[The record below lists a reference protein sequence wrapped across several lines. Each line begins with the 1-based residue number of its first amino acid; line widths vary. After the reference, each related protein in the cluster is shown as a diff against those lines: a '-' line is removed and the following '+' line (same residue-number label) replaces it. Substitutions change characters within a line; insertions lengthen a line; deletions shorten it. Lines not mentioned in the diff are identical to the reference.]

1 MTQQWYDNPIEFQPT
16 ELTLQRYW
24 DEERQKQR
32 QNYFDLPM
40 RGEWDRDIA
49 ASGAMWFDINN
60 KQEAYRGLLDHSVA
74 TDDSM
79 AEDYTQG
86 YLADNSN
93 HVRYVARNIQS
104 LYAGTDY
111 SGSILDIDPDTE
123 GIIQEGVALSGWNV
137 KDQLTGS
144 MIGIDITDLLNM
156 DPPDG
161 WSPEEALDIFEERD
175 PRRYG
180 NYITLFRDKRQL
192 LSIIEEAKNPIDFFY
207 RLSNAAHKIQISQ
220 SIQHYNENTSVV
232 PWAANWTKT
241 LIVNGI
247 INDPDLASSTGI
259 SLALGVLTGGTSLI
273 GSAAWHGVRSIKTAR
288 RAFRLTR
295 WTRSAQNYLPETIG
309 PHLLRKFLWKNTYKD
324 AGFWGRTWRN
334 IPGNIGEG
342 LLTGF
347 AAEVSNQHRRVHL
360 RYQKEFDWTRVGW
373 ETVFEGALS
382 PFINPGI
389 GRIYRGVGIAG
400 QGVGFG
406 VNWASPRWLG
416 GQGGMLGGRGRE
428 DYGAFVTFAK
438 KTLKK
443 SAKFSDPNYAEAWLT
458 HMEILEEL
466 GGDLDTLLGNEQGI
480 TIFGEPDPAT
490 GLLEHPV
497 LMLETLFDEYGVP
510 PQRRMEIL
518 KRSLQRLKAVMK
530 GKTYGTPTDL
540 MLAVADDLGSN
551 ERSIAKYATTPEGR
565 SAIQRVKAHVYLIS
579 QLANYAAEEGITLV
593 EAHERLLKDE
603 NYYEVLVDNETKAKV
618 EEAIKGE
625 DLSDKQKWKKAQE
638 IKAEEQ
644 KQNEDSIQEDLKN
657 GRQAVE
663 DVNNAVDPTGGTV
676 VVDVPPQNQPP
687 GETIAALVNA
697 DKQGRNYLDEHER
710 THGENQQSAEQS
722 TTEREAAEAQ
732 QAVEPSEENKQA
744 LENAQNKED
753 QAKETLG
760 KSENTLKTL
769 RQALDNISQLLSDL
783 DARIHNLTKAELKS
797 LKELS
802 ADVRGLEVKQ
812 LKYSI
817 VFKKRLSEYMDDLY
831 EHNKHIDRLEN
842 YAKTGGISRE
852 SLTEEEQ
859 KKVTISIAIL
869 IKQAEKTNNKKFLK
883 LVHKLRDS
891 KKLDPVLIGKIRDG
905 IGAHLDNI
913 FTSIKESD
921 AYEAHD
927 LLNKEIKEKLE
938 EIALINNLSLAR
950 ESRLSSRRFD
960 RIASARGVA
969 LHQKHI
975 KAVHK
980 RRRSEFEGEA
990 RTRGKDGKFT
1000 RQELFEAVGPEGET
1014 IGAWISPLSQAR
1026 RNYFNAK
1033 NKLQGKARSKFLK
1046 HEFTV
1051 EEARQELKDAIE
1063 EVEARLITEKPGSII
1078 GEAIRARKKAGV
1090 EASTIAEE
1098 YIPVADVTADDRTA
1112 QSSPGM
1118 HSVIG
1123 TPIVPGGRVK
1133 GYVDLEPTGKD
1144 IIVAFQADLSTAVHE
1159 LGHIVRSRILKG
1171 NDLVIIENHLGVK
1184 NKIWTTDNEERFAK
1198 LFEKY
1203 FVDNEAPKNAT
1214 EELKSVFK
1222 KIATVLGKIYRTLL
1236 GKESINSEVKEV
1248 FDRLIQNNE
1257 VTGSYDVNSK
1267 YAQTIA
1273 AATGM
1278 TEGEIGAVL
1287 GLMEALGIQQNNVTW
1302 KKGTQ
1307 KDVEF
1312 LYKALALQEEGEAGV
1327 ATFATEALSDVKV
1340 LTQGDVRPINTETSN
1355 FKTWFEGTHPDL
1367 RDGDGPLALYH
1378 GTTEGFEALKP
1389 SDAGAMGP
1397 GIYLTSSPKEAGGYA
1412 LGGEIGGE
1420 ATAREGAQTI
1430 PVYVNLTNP
1439 LRLEGGALAFTMANV
1454 YNESMDAMLVARR
1467 EGGPA
1472 LLADKVR
1479 AEVKRMS
1486 KMEMGDEAAEVYF
1499 KFMNSLGYDGI
1510 VYRQMVQGEH
1520 KSTVVIAFDPANV
1533 KSPFNRGTWGLAEPR
1548 MLLQSDE
1555 TFDAQQ
1561 TEEYLNNHWISKL
1574 SDEEQTALGIEWNG
1588 RRVEQERG
1596 ERGELGE
1603 DWIPSWIEGVSSEE
1617 QLRIQ
1622 DIDNYFLLKTFQARL
1637 EFLKRLNENIA
1648 KVEDELTE
1656 KAPPKPPEVLTPSL
1670 FKKTLSEVLR
1680 KFRRGTYKKRHK
1692 VIFEAMATVVGGR
1705 EVLQQLIDNEKLVI
1719 TLVVKTTE
1727 EGLTPFRQPKDY
1739 KAFFA
1744 PFSLGLKGGTIPGI
1758 EMGIDT
1764 KLKLNAYAVIAA
1776 HEGYHFIWDTKH
1788 RNKRLL
1794 LRKIWAEKL
1803 LDKFSQ
1809 TETGKALMKKY
1820 SDHFDSAVEQGSTI
1834 NLPILEYQL
1843 LLDEPAFQSGKRRG
1857 RIRVAYSRQEAALID
1872 KEVYLYHAKRQY
1884 LLLIIDLL
1892 NEAHSDKKALRDI
1905 QEEMGRPLT
1914 WKEAKKTF
1922 GLRPR
1927 TEEFTSRFIQI
1938 RDLSTTVFGE
1948 DLFSDKQLLTELD
1961 FEEARRQGGFA
1972 KPLRNSFA
1980 YLLIYMRRMEIIKRA
1995 GIKIPKKDWSDYVF
2009 LKKLLVKAPEYMM
2022 NFSTPKVM
2030 MQLMENQGLTIEPL
2044 TPEIVDF
2051 MGETKEKGYFYHG
2064 TTAHPDNLT
2073 DIFNTS
2079 IGAGLHITTNP
2090 FVAGRFTEGDYGRVY
2105 LLYARAEN
2113 PLRVRDIDNF
2123 KSVGGLATAI
2133 ADALIPHGTTAYANL
2148 LAMRSALKEEILT
2161 KITKEWH
2168 YRIETKKW
2176 SRRKYM
2182 NKSSHVDPRILEL
2195 RTEVIQDIIKS
2206 YGYDSLVYLNRGEIR
2221 DRRTG
2226 KEPENL
2232 YNKMA
2237 KLRAMEFDRT
2247 GEYFSE
2253 GRDTRYLHSITD
2265 DEFRAEF
2272 PEATDSYIIFNPSH
2286 VKSAIA
2292 NNGDFDLN
2300 KSSILMQTA
2309 DLETQHLIDEAT
2321 AWASW
2326 VEGLRSI
2333 SINAKKFKR
2342 TEGKRYTESYRIW
2355 GTMPG
2360 FFRDI
2365 RKGPHITFKPALLDQ
2380 EEQGTSFADVINHRN
2395 EETNYYDIDK
2405 VIMMAEYEH
2414 TRAVGRLQGWHKV
2427 ARQDLLEALEND
2439 LMAGDA
2445 INYFVALEFITRVEK
2460 AFRPL
2465 YKEAKGR
2472 YGFISHL
2479 KEDTG
2484 EPVFLTN
2491 KHDVQAFTEIV
2502 RRAIKS
2508 RLDEY
2513 IASESGHRDLN
2524 KLEPILGILGYT
2536 RDKDF
2541 VSLSID
2547 HVTSMII
2554 KHMGKLTPEGEQ
2566 IKWSIE
2572 AFGNGEIDWAPAVE
2586 IGAGLVDLLTGS
2598 PLAVQRGIESNVLH
2612 NEDIRTEEQDPGGE
2626 SIRLRQ
2632 TRRGESNRSAPIS
2645 LFHLASVVNQYR
2657 FMKRINYLLQ
2667 HDEFTPEQ
2675 REAVEAW
2682 IEKVNSEGT
2691 PNPLGFRAG
2700 FRVSPHYMGGFL
2712 DQVIPS
2718 KETLTEWGLTFL
2730 LDLPNLAHSVIHDQI
2745 SVSQNNPLRFRGDLK
2760 NFSEDFSHGD
2770 DIILPFHW
2778 WGEVLSYEQMSPT
2791 LEGLSEGLL
2800 DYEAARYREW
2810 REANP
2815 DLSITD
2821 LFSVQTHVDRTGSG
2835 RWEMKALSLAA
2846 DPGAIDALVSELK
2859 DTHGTKTISK
2869 EIKRDGLFN
2878 TILTHRGFNE
2888 KDLSDHYLGLALEVA
2903 QLITSHR
2910 NHEIVKA
2917 LGPMLTAFGQLD
2929 GITTVEELI
2938 ERSETNDIIKTL
2950 RKVFKVP
2957 AMRFIYEGTM
2967 RNFKKEFILANKGK
2981 AREAILELGELL
2993 GYDFYG
2999 KNHEELEALATILY
3013 KVGVNNMSIALQEAS
3028 LGTRKKPSQV
3038 SITERGTGISHA
3050 MRTAVMKYLS
3060 LNRSTDANITLIPE
3074 LAEGWKAVIKAK
3086 SLEDPKSGTGV
3097 EAIVVNEE
3105 TGAEHRVSLDI
3116 TEISDKPQE
3125 ADKKNSL
3132 IKADE
3137 ALKLFE
3143 AALKKAAIYDFG
3155 EDVDFEEAMEK
3166 TRERYTN
3173 WSKIQAYLKER
3184 RNRFLTIGELNELK
3198 AMAYPS
3204 TPQTDMAVFRGLNM
3218 LGAATY
3224 QINLERA
3231 QLLADAMGIAG
3242 FDAEIQ
3248 LASMMNKNMYF
3259 PVGYSTMS
3267 DRGYPGLQIMS
3278 TLTGIALE
3286 RAAVRPLRIRD
3297 NTTGKMV
3304 AFPYKSFEEFIK
3316 AKQEAFEATGG
3327 VWDKAKLR
3335 ETFKEF
3341 LRDVE
3346 NAEESLG
3353 LYDTADN
3360 PFHKLSREDAK
3371 KKVEDLITL
3380 QQFIWWASYEAPP
3393 ASVFPD
3399 YTTEVSDEALLQELQ
3414 EDWTSHSER
3423 MYKELPR
3430 EMEIEVNDAS
3440 DQELKLKG
3448 KASLIRSNEASK
3460 KTGYPIQLYHRSE
3473 VDDSRYIDSSNPK
3486 GFMSTQPLYQSL
3498 PFHDR
3503 GILAFQRRA
3512 LQNKVDSL
3520 LGPIAGLREVIA
3532 PIPGV
3537 DNSLGWA
3544 SPWSEKTLPARRTT
3558 LAEYLQ
3564 LYGKNEE
3571 GMLAGTIARDLDT
3584 WASRRGLLNELH
3596 DKPEFYP
3603 YYFLIREIEKTYQ
3616 RFVKYARS
3624 EMSEEELI
3632 FRRSEWLTALHKL
3645 DEVSRNIVE
3654 YEHSGLTLDG
3664 KASLLALVR
3673 PIHDKATWK
3682 EILTST
3688 VTEDHAE
3695 GKLLSPTLIHTELK
3709 APLMPSEGTPIFETA
3724 EDKAYWDEH
3733 IGEAHWKD
3741 IVNELTIGSGIIQA
3755 HDFNR
3760 FLMVPLYQSYISEVL
3775 KTYKRPDGTKPY
3787 ADSSIYKDPRK
3798 WEEAV
3803 ERQDRKEII
3812 RRAKNI
3818 ARGSKGVSIMLDI
3831 SVVEY
3836 ADENNPDGPNLVKL
3850 MVESAVGQT
3859 VQKGKTKTEVSF
3871 NSRHASAEVG
3881 FGFLSRSPRIYKLI
3895 GGRFKIHLTPEGA
3908 LKLFGI
3914 TDNIRPL
3921 DELQNAA
3928 ISNKIFGVKFDQNNE
3943 PLRAKPLQDII
3954 RDAIGFTTRHQI
3966 EEATRISDALNLIV
3980 RQSRADKSQG
3990 PRMISHKQVTIDQFG
4005 LDVVDLHAYKT
4016 GEIAPPEGRTLAWR
4030 EAVLSPITEFLHS
4043 IEEENLFNPYFDIHA
4058 ELTSLIKRV
4067 REDVGPSYQHALG
4080 ISIALSSL
4088 MINGASRIPSD
4099 SMIIPFLDPQIYN
4112 TRRIAD
4118 SGKVDIDPL
4127 INEAQAL
4134 YRKLVIFQ
4142 DSDSFIKTLPVY
4154 HAARTFAFEMS
4165 LDPAADIETSTEE
4178 VFINWLKEKGLY
4190 EFDLGQPAKSSFLEF
4205 EAGRD
4210 TEPKIYYSYNQH
4222 LENYKPGLSDEEKR
4236 RQLILLSLD
4245 AALSHQETANNLRVE
4260 FDQTNLDS
4268 EESELDT
4275 LKSVFLG
4282 NVSKDHDTAL
4292 KFAETRDN
4300 ITRPHLRRVLKK
4312 IQGMEE
4318 RGIVKG
4324 KETRLLRQLI
4334 LNAYAMNPLIVRD
4347 LMFDLEAHSIK
4358 SGKTE
4363 EGQYYIRF
4371 GERLKRIG
4379 KDPLDIVQIFA
4390 HEVSHIAR
4398 AKFISSNSGEWDAF
4412 QALLRGRGK
4421 GLVKKLVMAWHGN
4434 RWNSSAQEEYNNY
4447 VTKGPEEFIAA
4458 LGQFFLLKDMLPTI
4472 KNMTTEEAK
4481 TLQTA
4486 LGFVGRI
4493 MSFVRNVFSDL
4504 DHVWSR
4510 FFVSNDEVNIL
4521 MHRLFGLDITTP
4533 NYSQVLD
4540 VENTGPLTFNWMN
4553 RFTDDDWQ
4561 LSEGQR
4567 GTMEEIDARFEDA
4580 VDHRNI
4586 LEMMQEKG
4594 TITDEQLRKLNS
4606 LRNMTDRRLESG
4618 ISIFEFYDHLPHT
4631 MAKFGTDV
4639 SMGDHTWQVLDLE
4652 AVLDSS
4658 LGNSTEIQLD
4668 RIVAFQYGVN
4678 QMRHKFGNQ
4687 IQDNAGE
4694 FAMRM
4699 SKALGKLGRFMGL
4712 GRNRTVDEDPIRT
4725 RVLSGIAGHTGNEYT
4740 WAAPHIIPI
4749 WLTTLIDEHITNT
4762 RGHYDT
4768 LEGLPSLRKSLEE
4781 VVNVENVLFRL
4792 HGVLQNEILS
4802 PLASFIKGDNTPG
4815 KKTREILKEVSAAFT
4830 LLVENETETD
4840 LGFSEETKIR
4850 LANLSPKKRELF
4862 YSTIKEMAQV
4872 MRSLMENIQKSRQ
4885 DLGDWTSAADSLM
4898 GYKLS
4903 QEIKQGTNSSTMFDA
4918 MNEEI
4923 HNRLLDN
4930 THDFVDPLTL
4940 FAMNALPRF
4949 DTTENLTE
4957 DLFGPKGLYGNKTE
4971 PSSLYVLLI
4980 SQLAKTMDETFSSE
4994 EKVLNASL
5002 DPVKQTK
5009 VDDFVR
5015 KFKTLFEDGVLKEKY
5030 LSGFRI
5036 TIQKL
5041 MRDMASGEITWSNL
5055 NIAHVDKL
5063 KFQYHHYL
5071 KESGGKDATHDMRV
5085 DKRFQS
5091 LFLNR
5096 DSLSFLEQSRGAIAF
5111 EMPQG
5116 RMPLLEER
5124 SLTTGKIYNVTQL
5137 HTRNFMNRAYM
5148 GHYLPN
5154 DAWWI
5159 PKVSQA
5165 IRNPIIRENLT
5176 LHPVE
5181 TIRSLKKG
5189 LADTTHERMI
5199 LQYHL
5204 GMRGDIGHLLAL
5216 FKYFNQVGDLHDM
5229 AGNKASESVRK
5240 AMTKSVEFLEQKYTF
5255 LRGFQEEG
5263 TSYGTMADWAFEM
5276 APSVTK
5282 IAFAG
5287 NLGIAS
5293 LTVEHMMNTF
5303 VTMIGEKKLLDGFRT
5318 MFAPVFHGLS
5328 SEETKLVASDI
5339 ADAVEGM
5346 TQGFLPEYE
5355 QAASEAEA
5363 VFGQDFTNKWA
5374 SQMLR
5379 FPKHV
5384 LRSSATARIITLRK
5398 GIYSLL
5404 HSNPAKIKVLLDHI
5418 EKNPL
5423 KEPGDL
5429 ERAVRKSKISWWSYG
5444 KILTYLQRS
5453 GLLHPDRTENL
5464 AVVLELGNVKDK
5476 FYTIGKVVSQLSAR
5490 FDGKSDSYRN
5500 YMSILSAL
5508 RHVERQYL
5516 NEVVVSPNAFD
5527 IYTGSDRRSRA
5538 AEIFR
5543 RFPVLWASQMMIRRS
5558 NNMPLLAYGTF
5569 MVSMLTLDMIYMMS
5583 LRLAAGTSY
5592 EDLMKEIEDKGF
5604 GKFMLTYGA
5613 RLPLW
5618 GRYYGWIAAAAVA
5631 LSRDNRIEGGFVPA
5645 AAMAQILQNMYKLGM
5660 SPWTD
5665 DYTQQDLIN
5674 ASRILPILGDTLV
5687 RLSVYSAWGDQIS
5700 KKNRSRR
5707 GYGSPSS
5714 QFQYTYTHMGVPPE
5728 YDSMSY
5734 EAVMGEWFNEMGL
5747 EPDFLAYE
5755 NQFKTLPG
5763 TRSNWEQMEQETHI
5777 DPEKAARRDMPSRPS
5792 EILRSPEAGSQR
5804 LTVDPIEAIKE
5815 EPILEIPEEFR

>member
-1 MTQQWYDNPIEFQPT
+1 MTQQWYDNPVEFQPT
-16 ELTLQRYW
+16 ELMLQRYW

-32 QNYFDLPM
+32 QNYFDLPI
-40 RGEWDRDIA
+40 RGEWNRDIA
-49 ASGAMWFDINN
+49 ASGALWFDINN
-60 KQEAYRGLLDHSVA
+60 NQQAYRGLLDHSVA

-104 LYAGTDY
+104 LYGGTDY
-111 SGSILDIDPDTE
+111 SGTTLDIDPDTE
-123 GIIQEGVALSGWNV
+123 RIIQEGVALSGWNAP
-137 KDQLTGS
+137 DQLSGG
-144 MIGIDITDLLNM
+144 MIGLDITDLLNM
-156 DPPDG
+156 DAPDG

-192 LSIIEEAKNPIDFFY
+192 LSIVEEAKNPIDFFY

-220 SIQHYNENTSVV
+220 SIQHYNENTAVI
-232 PWAANWTKT
+232 PWVANWTKT

-259 SLALGVLTGGTSLI
+259 SLALGILTGGSTLV
-273 GSAAWHGVRSIKTAR
+273 GTAAWTGFRSIKLAR
-288 RAFRLTR
+288 RAFKFTR
-295 WTRSAQNYLPETIG
+295 WTRNAQNYLPETIG
-309 PHLLRKFLWKNTYKD
+309 PHLLRKFVWKNTYKD
-324 AGFWGRTWRN
+324 AGFWGRSWRN

-342 LLTGF
+342 LITGF
-347 AAEVSNQHRRVHL
+347 AAEMSNQHRRVHL
-360 RYQKEFDWTRVGW
+360 RYQKEFDMTRVGW

-382 PFINPGI
+382 PAINPVIGRVYTGI
-389 GRIYRGVGIAG
+389 GLSG
-400 QGVGFG
+400 QGIGFG
-406 VNWASPRWLG
+406 VNWAAPHWLG
-416 GQGGMLGGRGRE
+416 GQGGLGGGRSRE
-428 DYGAFVTFAK
+428 GYGAFVTFAK

-443 SAKFSDPNYAEAWLT
+443 SAKFANPNYAEAWLT

-466 GGDLDTLLGNEQGI
+466 SGDLDTLLGNEQGI
-480 TIFGEPDPAT
+480 TTFGEPDPAT

-518 KRSLQRLKAVMK
+518 KRSLQRLKVVM
-530 GKTYGTPTDL
+530 GEKTYGSPTDL

-551 ERSIAKYATTPEGR
+551 EQSIAKYATSPEGR
-565 SAIQRVKAHVYLIS
+565 LAINRVKSHVYLIS
-579 QLANYAAEEGITLV
+579 QLANHAAEEGITLV

-603 NYYEVLVDNETKAKV
+603 NYYEVLVDDETKAKV
-618 EEAIKGE
+618 EEAIQGE
-625 DLSDKQKWKKAQE
+625 DLNDAQKWKKAQE
-638 IKAEEQ
+638 ILAEEQ
-644 KQNEDSIQEDLKN
+644 NQNEASIQEDLSG
-657 GRQAVE
+657 GRQLAE
-663 DVNNAVDPTGGTV
+663 DINDAVDPTGETTV
-676 VVDVPPQNQPP
+676 VSVPPQNQSA
-687 GETIAALVNA
+687 GETITALVKA
-697 DKQGRNYLDEHER
+697 EEQGRSYLEEHEK
-710 THGENQQSAEQS
+710 THGENQESVKQS
-722 TTEREAAEAQ
+722 TAEREAAVEQ
-732 QAVEPSEENKQA
+732 QAVDPSKENEQA
-744 LENAQNKED
+744 VENAQNKED
-753 QAKETLG
+753 QAKETLS
-760 KSENTLKTL
+760 KSENTLETL
-769 RQALDNISQLLSDL
+769 RKALDSISQLLSDL

-802 ADVRGLEVKQ
+802 ADVRGLEAKQ
-812 LKYSI
+812 LKHRL
-817 VFKKRLSEYMDDLY
+817 VFQKRLNEYLDDLY
-831 EHNKHIDRLEN
+831 ELNKHIDRLESF
-842 YAKTGGISRE
+842 AKKGGISRE

-869 IKQAEKTNNKKFLK
+869 IKQAEKTKNKKLLK
-883 LVHKLRDS
+883 AAHKLKDS
-891 KKLDPVLIGKIRDG
+891 KKLHTSLTGPLRDG
-905 IGAHLDNI
+905 IGAHLDKI
-913 FTSIKESD
+913 FTSIKKSD
-921 AYEAHD
+921 SHIAHAK
-927 LLNKEIKEKLE
+927 LNERIKEKLG

-950 ESRLSSRRFD
+950 VSRLSSRRFD
-960 RIASARGVA
+960 RIASAKGVA
-969 LHQKHI
+969 RHQKHI
-975 KAVHK
+975 KNTHKK
-980 RRRSEFEGEA
+980 RRGEFEGEA
-990 RTRGKDGKFT
+990 RLRGEDGRFT
-1000 RQELFEAVGPEGET
+1000 RQELFEAVGPEGM
-1014 IGAWISPLSQAR
+1014 GAWISPLSQAR
-1026 RNYFNAK
+1026 RNYFNTK
-1033 NKLQGKARSKFLK
+1033 NKLQGKARSEFLK

-1051 EEARQELKDAIE
+1051 KEARQELNDAIE

-1078 GEAIRARKKAGV
+1078 GEAIRSRKKAGA

-1112 QSSPGM
+1112 QSSPGT

-1123 TPIVPGGRVK
+1123 TPIVSGRRVK
-1133 GYVDLEPTGKD
+1133 GYVHLDPAGLESTGKD
-1144 IIVAFQADLSTAVHE
+1144 IIITFQADLSTAVHE
-1159 LGHIVRSRILKG
+1159 LGHIVRTRILKG
-1171 NDLVIIENHLGVK
+1171 NDLATIETHLGVE
-1184 NKIWTTDNEERFAK
+1184 NKRWTTENEERFAE
-1198 LFEKY
+1198 LFEQY
-1203 FVDNEAPKNAT
+1203 FVEDKAPENAS
-1214 EELKSVFK
+1214 EELRSVFK
-1222 KIATVLGKIYRTLL
+1222 KIATVLGKIYRTLR

-1248 FDRLIQNNE
+1248 FDRLIQKNN
-1257 VTGSYDVNSK
+1257 VTGSYNVNSQ

-1287 GLMEALGIQQNNVTW
+1287 GLMEALGLQQSNVTW
-1302 KKGTQ
+1302 KKATQ
-1307 KDVEF
+1307 GDVEF
-1312 LYKALALQEEGEAGV
+1312 LYKSLALQEEGEAVVSTFLQQEDTLDTETEMLPHQRTGIG
-1327 ATFATEALSDVKV
+1327 ATLDKITEAREK
-1340 LTQGDVRPINTETSN
+1340 
-1355 FKTWFEGTHPDL
+1355 
-1367 RDGDGPLALYH
+1367 
-1378 GTTEGFEALKP
+1378 
-1389 SDAGAMGP
+1389 AG
-1397 GIYLTSSPKEAGGYA
+1397 I
-1412 LGGEIGGE
+1412 EI
-1420 ATAREGAQTI
+1420 
-1430 PVYVNLTNP
+1430 
-1439 LRLEGGALAFTMANV
+1439 
-1454 YNESMDAMLVARR
+1454 D
-1467 EGGPA
+1467 
-1472 LLADKVR
+1472 
-1479 AEVKRMS
+1479 
-1486 KMEMGDEAAEVYF
+1486 
-1499 KFMNSLGYDGI
+1499 
-1510 VYRQMVQGEH
+1510 
-1520 KSTVVIAFDPANV
+1520 
-1533 KSPFNRGTWGLAEPR
+1533 
-1548 MLLQSDE
+1548 
-1555 TFDAQQ
+1555 
-1561 TEEYLNNHWISKL
+1561 TEEYLNNHWVSKL
-1574 SDEEQTALGIEWNG
+1574 EDWEQTALLEEWYE
-1588 RRVEQERG
+1588 RMAEQELG

-1603 DWIPSWIEGVSSEE
+1603 DWIPSWIEGVDIQE
-1617 QLRIQ
+1617 QIRIQ
-1622 DIDNYFLLKTFQARL
+1622 DIDNYFQLKMLMSEL
-1637 EFLKRLNENIA
+1637 EFAERMLENLEEA
-1648 KVEDELTE
+1648 EAELAEKV
-1656 KAPPKPPEVLTPSL
+1656 PPKPPEVFTPAV
-1670 FKKTLSEVLR
+1670 FKRTLSDVLR
-1680 KFRRGTYKKRHK
+1680 KLRLGTYKKRHE

-1705 EVLQQLIDNEKLVI
+1705 EVLQQLIDNEKLLI
-1719 TLVVKTTE
+1719 ISTTETTE
-1727 EGLTPFRQPKDY
+1727 EGLTPLRQK
-1739 KAFFA
+1739 KGIERALFA
-1744 PFSLGLKGGTIPGI
+1744 PWRFRLEGGTVPGVEI
-1758 EMGIDT
+1758 GIDA
-1764 KLKLNAYAVIAA
+1764 KLKLKAYAVIAA

-1788 RNKRLL
+1788 RSKRAL

-1809 TETGKALMKKY
+1809 TEVGKGLLKKY
-1820 SDHFDSAVEQGSTI
+1820 SDHFDSAVEQGRTI
-1834 NLPILEYQL
+1834 NLPIIGYEIR
-1843 LLDEPAFQSGKRRG
+1843 LDEPATQSGERRG
-1857 RIRVAYSRQEAALID
+1857 RLRLEYSRQEAALIN

-1905 QEEMGRPLT
+1905 QEKTGRPLT

-1922 GLRPR
+1922 SIEPR
-1927 TEEFTSRFIQI
+1927 KERFIYNFTMI
-1938 RDLSTTVFGE
+1938 RELSTTVFGE
-1948 DLFSDKQLLTELD
+1948 DLLLDSPEKVRDALEMGSYVRTLGHSRVM
-1961 FEEARRQGGFA
+1961 A
-1972 KPLRNSFA
+1972 
-1980 YLLIYMRRMEIIKRA
+1980 LIYIRRMEIIKRS
-1995 GIKIPKKDWSDYVF
+1995 GTKIPKKDWADYVV
-2009 LKKLLVKAPEYMM
+2009 LKKMFVESPESIL

-2030 MQLMENQGLTIEPL
+2030 MQSMEIQGLRIEPF
-2044 TPEIVDF
+2044 TPEIIAF

-2064 TTAHPDNLT
+2064 TTARPEDLS

-2079 IGAGLHITTNP
+2079 TGAGLHITTNP
-2090 FVAGRFTEGDYGRVY
+2090 FVAGSFTGGEYGRVY
-2105 LLYARAEN
+2105 PLYARAEN
-2113 PLRVRDIDNF
+2113 PLRIRDIDNF
-2123 KSVGGLATAI
+2123 KSPAGLAAAI
-2133 ADALIPHGTTAYANL
+2133 EDALGSET
-2148 LAMRSALKEEILT
+2148 
-2161 KITKEWH
+2161 ITKEEFTEKVRKEWGK
-2168 YRIETKKW
+2168 RIHEAQPRDPNVSLSSK
-2176 SRRKYM
+2176 RK
-2182 NKSSHVDPRILEL
+2182 REL
-2195 RTEVIQDIIKS
+2195 RTEVIQDILKS

-2232 YNKMA
+2232 RLKML
-2237 KLRAMEFDRT
+2237 KLSAMERIKLMESQTDDD
-2247 GEYFSE
+2247 FSE
-2253 GRDTRYLHSITD
+2253 GRDTRYLSTITD
-2265 DEFRAEF
+2265 EEFLSEI
-2272 PEATDSYIIFNPSH
+2272 PEATDSYVIFKPSH

-2326 VEGLRSI
+2326 VEGLRAV
-2333 SINAKKFKR
+2333 SINAKKFK
-2342 TEGKRYTESYRIW
+2342 EIGGKRYTESYRIW
-2355 GTMPG
+2355 ATMPG
-2360 FFRDI
+2360 FFRDV

-2380 EEQGTSFADVINHRN
+2380 EEQGTSFPDVINHRG
-2395 EETNYYDIDK
+2395 EEFNYYDIDK
-2405 VIMMAEYEH
+2405 VVMIAEHEH
-2414 TRAVGRLQGWHKV
+2414 TRAVGRLQGWHRV
-2427 ARQDLLEALEND
+2427 ARQELLEALSND
-2439 LMAGDA
+2439 IIGSGEKTGDA
-2445 INYFVALEFITRVEK
+2445 VNDMVALEFITRVEK

-2465 YKEAKGR
+2465 YIEAKGR

-2479 KEDTG
+2479 EEETG

-2513 IASESGHRDLN
+2513 ITSESGNKDLN
-2524 KLEPILGILGYT
+2524 KLEPILDALGYRANLDQT
-2536 RDKDF
+2536 ADLRER

-2547 HVTSMII
+2547 NATSLIM
-2554 KHMGKLTPEGEQ
+2554 KHIGKLTPAGEHTE
-2566 IKWSIE
+2566 WSIE
-2572 AFGNGEIDWAPAVE
+2572 AFGDGVIDWAPAVE

-2612 NEDIRTEEQDPGGE
+2612 NEDIRKEEHDPGGE

-2645 LFHLASVVNQYR
+2645 LHHLASVVNQYR

-2691 PNPLGFRAG
+2691 PNPLGFGAG
-2700 FRVSPHYMGGFL
+2700 FRVNPYTMGGFL
-2712 DQVIPS
+2712 DQAIPS
-2718 KETLTEWGLTFL
+2718 KETLTEWALTFL

-2800 DYEAARYREW
+2800 DHEAARYKEW

-2821 LFSVQTHVDRTGSG
+2821 LFSPQTHVDRTGSG

-2846 DPGAIDALVSELK
+2846 DPGAIDALVNELK
-2859 DTHGTKTISK
+2859 DTHGTKTIAK
-2869 EIKRDGLFN
+2869 EIKEDGLFN
-2878 TILTHRGFNE
+2878 TILKHRGFTE

-2903 QLITSHR
+2903 QLITSHP

-2981 AREAILELGELL
+2981 AKEAILELGELL

-3013 KVGVNNMSIALQEAS
+3013 KIGVNNMSIALQEAS

-3038 SITERGTGISHA
+3038 SLVERGTGISHA

-3060 LNRSTDANITLIPE
+3060 LNRSTDANITAIPE
-3074 LAEGWKAVIKAK
+3074 LAEGWKAIIKAK
-3086 SLEDPKSGTGV
+3086 SLEDPKSGKGV
-3097 EAIVVNEE
+3097 EAIVVSEE
-3105 TGAEHRVSLDI
+3105 TGAEHRVPLDI

-3137 ALKLFE
+3137 ALKLLE

-3173 WSKIQAYLKER
+3173 WDKIQAYLKER
-3184 RNRFLTIGELNELK
+3184 RNRVLTVAELNELK
-3198 AMAYPS
+3198 AMTYPN

-3218 LGAATY
+3218 LGAATH

-3231 QLLADAMGIAG
+3231 QLLAEAMGIAG
-3242 FDAEIQ
+3242 FDAETQ
-3248 LASMMNKNMYF
+3248 LAHMMNTNLYF
-3259 PVGYSTMS
+3259 PVGFSTMS
-3267 DRGYPGLQIMS
+3267 DRGYQALQSMS
-3278 TLTGIALE
+3278 TLTGIALD

-3327 VWDKAKLR
+3327 VWDQAKLR

-3353 LYDTADN
+3353 LYDLVDN

-3380 QQFIWWASYEAPP
+3380 QQFIWWSSYEAPP

-3414 EDWTSHSER
+3414 EDWTRHSER

-3448 KASLIRSNEASK
+3448 KAALIRSNEASK

-3473 VDDSRYIDSSNPK
+3473 VDDSRYIESSKPK
-3486 GFMSTQPLYQSL
+3486 GFMSTQPLYHSL

-3503 GILAFQRRA
+3503 GILAFQRRV
-3512 LQNKVDSL
+3512 LQNKVDRL
-3520 LGPIAGLREVIA
+3520 LGPVMGLREAIA
-3532 PIPGV
+3532 PVPGV

-3544 SPWSEKTLPARRTT
+3544 SPWSEKTLPASRTS

-3603 YYFLIREIEKTYQ
+3603 YYFLVREIEKTYQ
-3616 RFVKYARS
+3616 KFVKYARS
-3624 EMSEEELI
+3624 EMSEDELI
-3632 FRRSEWLTALHKL
+3632 YRRSEWLTALHKI

-3654 YEHSGLTLDG
+3654 YEHSGLTLES

-3709 APLMPSEGTPIFETA
+3709 APLMPSEGIPIFKTA

-3787 ADSSIYKDPRK
+3787 ADSDVHKDPRK
-3798 WEEAV
+3798 WEEVV

-3818 ARGSKGVSIMLDI
+3818 ARGSKGVSIILDI

-3881 FGFLSRSPRIYKLI
+3881 FGFLTRSPKIYKLI
-3895 GGRFKIHLTPEGA
+3895 GGKFKIHLTPEGA

-3914 TDNIRPL
+3914 TDNVRPL
-3921 DELQNAA
+3921 DNLQNAA
-3928 ISNKIFGVKFDQNNE
+3928 LSNKIFGIKFDQNNE

-4016 GEIAPPEGRTLAWR
+4016 GEIAPPEGRTLVWR

-4088 MINGASRIPSD
+4088 MINGSHRVPAD

-4134 YRKLVIFQ
+4134 YRKIVIFQ

-4165 LDPAADIETSTEE
+4165 LDPAADMETSTEE
-4178 VFINWLKEKGLY
+4178 LFINWLKKKGLD
-4190 EFDLGQPAKSSFLEF
+4190 EFDLTQPAKDSFLEF

-4210 TEPKIYYSYNQH
+4210 KDIKHYYSYNQH

-4245 AALSHQETANNLRVE
+4245 AAISHQETANDLRVE

-4312 IQGMEE
+4312 IQSMEE

-4324 KETRLLRQLI
+4324 KGTRLLRQLI

-4347 LMFDLEAHSIK
+4347 LMFDLEDHSIE

-4363 EGQYYIRF
+4363 EGKYYIRF
-4371 GERLKRIG
+4371 GERLKEIG

-4472 KNMTTEEAK
+4472 KNMTTAEAK
-4481 TLQTA
+4481 ALQDA

-4493 MSFVRNVFSDL
+4493 MSFVRNVFSGL

-4510 FFVSNDEVNIL
+4510 FFVSNDDVNIL
-4521 MHRLFGLDITTP
+4521 MNRLFGLDITTP

-4561 LSEGQR
+4561 LSQGQR

-4618 ISIFEFYDHLPHT
+4618 ISIFEFYDRLPHT

-4658 LGNSTEIQLD
+4658 LGNSTEIQID
-4668 RIVAFQYGVN
+4668 RIVAFQYGLN

-4712 GRNRTVDEDPIRT
+4712 GKNSTVDENTIRSL
-4725 RVLSGIAGHTGNEYT
+4725 VLSGIGGHTGNEYT

-4781 VVNVENVLFRL
+4781 VVNVENVLFKL

-4815 KKTREILKEVSAAFT
+4815 KKTREVLKEVSTAFA
-4830 LLVENETETD
+4830 LLVEDETEAD

-4850 LANLSPKKRELF
+4850 LDNLSPKKRELF

-4872 MRSLMENIQKSRQ
+4872 MRGLMQNIQKSRQ

-4903 QEIKQGTNSSTMFDA
+4903 QDIKQGTNSSTMFDA

-4930 THDFVDPLTL
+4930 THDFMDPLTL

-4949 DTTENLTE
+4949 DTSENLTE

-4971 PSSLYVLLI
+4971 PSPLYVLLV
-4980 SQLAKTMDETFSSE
+4980 SQVAKTMDETFSSE

-5002 DPVKQTK
+5002 DPIKQTR

-5015 KFKTLFEDGVLKEKY
+5015 KFRTLFEDGVLKEKY

-5036 TIQKL
+5036 TMQKL
-5041 MRDMASGEITWSNL
+5041 MRDMASGEITWSDFS
-5055 NIAHVDKL
+5055 IPHVDKL
-5063 KFQYHHYL
+5063 KHQYHHYL
-5071 KESGGKDATHDMRV
+5071 KESGGKDATHDMKV
-5085 DKRFQS
+5085 DRRLQS

-5116 RMPLLEER
+5116 RTPLLEAR

-5137 HTRNFMNRAYM
+5137 HTRNFMNRSYM

-5165 IRNPIIRENLT
+5165 IRNPIIRNNLT

-5181 TIRSLKKG
+5181 TVRSLKKG

-5204 GMRGDIGHLLAL
+5204 GMRGDIGHFLAL

-5229 AGNKASESVRK
+5229 AGNKASPRVKK
-5240 AMTKSVEFLEQKYTF
+5240 AMTKSVEFLEQKYAF

-5263 TSYGTMADWAFEM
+5263 ASYGTMADWAFEM

-5318 MFAPVFHGLS
+5318 MFSPIFHGLS

-5339 ADAVEGM
+5339 ADAIEGM

-5355 QAASEAEA
+5355 QAANEAEA

-5384 LRSSATARIITLRK
+5384 LRASATARIITLRK

-5404 HSNPAKIKVLLDHI
+5404 HSNPTKIKNMIKHI
-5418 EKNPL
+5418 EDNPL

-5429 ERAVRKSKISWWSYG
+5429 EKAARKSKISWWSYG
-5444 KILTYLQRS
+5444 KILTYLQRA
-5453 GLLHPDRTENL
+5453 GLLHPGRTENL

-5500 YMSILSAL
+5500 YMSVLSAL

-5527 IYTGSDRRSRA
+5527 IYTGNDRRSRA

-5558 NNMPLLAYGTF
+5558 NNMPLIAYGTF
-5569 MVSMLTLDMIYMMS
+5569 MLSMLTLDMVYMMS

-5592 EDLMKEIEDKGF
+5592 EDLMKEIEDKGI
-5604 GKFMLTYGA
+5604 GTFMLSYGA

-5631 LSRDNRIEGGFVPA
+5631 LSRDNKIEGGFVPA
-5645 AAMAQILQNMYKLGM
+5645 AAMAQLLQNLYKLGA

-5674 ASRILPILGDTLV
+5674 AARILPMIGDTLV
-5687 RLSVYSAWGDQIS
+5687 RLGVYSAWGDQIS
-5700 KKNRSRR
+5700 KKNRRGR
-5707 GYGSPSS
+5707 GYGSPSA
-5714 QFQYTYTHMGVPPE
+5714 QHQYTYTHMGVPPE
-5728 YDSMSY
+5728 FDSMAY
-5734 EAVMGEWFNEMGL
+5734 EAVTGEWFNEMGL
-5747 EPDFLAYE
+5747 EPDFPAYE
-5755 NQFKTLPG
+5755 RQFKTLPG

-5777 DPEKAARRDMPSRPS
+5777 DPEKAARREMPSRPS
-5792 EILRSPEAGSQR
+5792 GIPRGPEAGSQR
-5804 LTVDPIEAIKE
+5804 PPVDPIEAIKE
-5815 EPILEIPEEFR
+5815 KQILEIPEEFG